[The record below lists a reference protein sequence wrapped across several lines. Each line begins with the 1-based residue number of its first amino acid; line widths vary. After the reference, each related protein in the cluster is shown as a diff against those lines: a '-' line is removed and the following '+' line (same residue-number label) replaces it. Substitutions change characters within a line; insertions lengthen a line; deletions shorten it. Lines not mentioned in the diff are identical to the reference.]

1 MTEEEI
7 ELAMTAAA
15 ARDDFEEATRLRNA
29 LFLMRAGG
37 GSQSDLDADFAGI
50 RRQQPGAMGIGSQ
63 FPRPARPDGWKPP
76 TKPDLMTRGSSRRGK
91 GRAGKR

>member
-7 ELAMTAAA
+7 EVAMTAAA

-29 LFLMRAGG
+29 LFVLRAGG
-37 GSQSDLDADFAGI
+37 ETESDDSADFAGI

-63 FPRPARPDGWKPP
+63 FPKPARPAGWTPP
-76 TKPDLMTRGSSRRGK
+76 TKPDLMTRGNSRRGK
-91 GRAGKR
+91 GRAGDR